1 MLKIIYG
8 KKGSGKS
15 QQLVDAANSEVK
27 TAKGDILYIDD
38 NARRMYDLRHEVR
51 FVDTSEYGIDS
62 QDKLYGLICGMLAS
76 NYDVSAI
83 YVDSIKNVTDKNL
96 DINRAESIIE
106 SLDKVTNGKNFV
118 MVITGIPEN
127 CPEFIKLRIEN

>member
-8 KKGSGKS
+8 KKGTGKS

-38 NARRMYDLRHEVR
+38 SSRRMYELKHEIR
-51 FVDTSEYGIDS
+51 FVDTTEYGMDS
-62 QDKLYGLICGMLAS
+62 LDKLYGLICGMLAS

-83 YVDSIKNVTDKNL
+83 YIDSIKGVTDKNL
-96 DINRAESIIE
+96 DINSAESFINRLE
-106 SLDKVTNGKNFV
+106 EVTKDINFV

-127 CPEFIKLRIEN
+127 CPEFIKNHLG